1 METIVMKFLKPL
13 LFLVTISF
21 SLISCS
27 KPETIRESINNDE
40 DTVNSESNLS
50 NNEKNSL
57 VVSFS
62 LPNEQFPVD
71 SLLVGSLYELNI
83 TSSSRETFFYKN
95 INVSVSTD
103 LVTIKPRYSYS
114 NDIDYREI
122 KYLVFVND
130 FFDCLYL
137 KVNYKDLEIRTSY
150 PVFRNQFDFT
160 FVTSEKSNW
169 KAKDEIL
176 VAHDKDDYFSLC
188 SNNGIKLVS
197 IDDDVFADNNLVLI
211 HQFTRLDLLS
221 IDFKSVLEFD
231 STLYFQIIAEYETE
245 KFIGDAS
252 NGYVFY
258 IAIPKSSHDTLKKNC
273 VSLTKGEN

>member
-1 METIVMKFLKPL
+1 MKFLKPL
-13 LFLVTISF
+13 FLVVISF
-21 SLISCS
+21 SLINCS
-27 KPETIRESINNDE
+27 MPETIKEPINNDE
-40 DTVNSESNLS
+40 NTINSESISS

-71 SLLVGSLYELNI
+71 NLVVGSLYELNI
-83 TSSSRETFFYKN
+83 TSSLRETFFYKN
-95 INVSVSTD
+95 INISVSTD
-103 LVTIKPRYSYS
+103 LVTIRPMYSYS

-137 KVNYKDLEIRTSY
+137 KVNYKNLEIRKSY
-150 PVFRNQFDFT
+150 PVFRNQFGFA

-176 VAHDKDDYFSLC
+176 VAQDKGDYFSLC

-197 IDDDVFADNNLVLI
+197 IDDDVFADKNLVLI
-211 HQFTRLDLLS
+211 HQFTSLDLLS

-245 KFIGDAS
+245 KYIGDSS

-258 IAIPKSSHDTLKKNC
+258 ILIPKSSHYTLKKNC

>member
-1 METIVMKFLKPL
+1 MEAIVMKFLKPL

-21 SLISCS
+21 SLINCS
-27 KPETIRESINNDE
+27 KPETIKESINNDE
-40 DTVNSESNLS
+40 STVNSESNLS
-50 NNEKNSL
+50 NDEKNSL

-71 SLLVGSLYELNI
+71 SLVVGSMYELNI
-83 TSSSRETFFYKN
+83 TSSLRETFFYEN
-95 INVSVSTD
+95 INVSISTD

-130 FFDCLYL
+130 YFDCLYL
-137 KVNYKDLEIRTSY
+137 KVNYKDLEFRTSY
-150 PVFRNQFDFT
+150 PVFRNQFDFAL
-160 FVTSEKSNW
+160 VASEKSNW

-176 VAHDKDDYFSLC
+176 VAQDKDDYFSLC
-188 SNNGIKLVS
+188 GNNGIKLVS

-211 HQFTRLDLLS
+211 HQFTRCDLLS
-221 IDFKSVLEFD
+221 IDFKSVLELD
-231 STLYFQIIAEYETE
+231 STLYFQIIAEYETD

-258 IAIPKSSHDTLKKNC
+258 IVIPKSSHDTLKKNH
-273 VSLTKGEN
+273 VSITKGEN

>member
-1 METIVMKFLKPL
+1 MEVIVMKFLKPL

-21 SLISCS
+21 SLINCS
-27 KPETIRESINNDE
+27 KPETIKESINNDE
-40 DTVNSESNLS
+40 STVNSESNLS

-57 VVSFS
+57 VVSLS

-71 SLLVGSLYELNI
+71 SLVVGSMYELNI
-83 TSSSRETFFYKN
+83 TSSLRETFFYEN

-137 KVNYKDLEIRTSY
+137 KVNYKDLEFRTSY
-150 PVFRNQFDFT
+150 PVFRNQFDFDL
-160 FVTSEKSNW
+160 VASEKSNW

-176 VAHDKDDYFSLC
+176 VAQDKDEYFSLC
-188 SNNGIKLVS
+188 ANNGIKSVS

-211 HQFTRLDLLS
+211 HQFTRCDLLS

-245 KFIGDAS
+245 KFIGDFS
-252 NGYVFY
+252 SGYVFY
-258 IAIPKSSHDTLKKNC
+258 IAIPKSSHHTLKKNH
-273 VSLTKGEN
+273 VSITKGEN